1 MYENIINDRMGNFM
15 FNKNILII
23 LLTLPHI
30 IAYGS
35 LNQPIPYQ
43 QSDKAK
49 RSLESSY
56 TIGTCFLI
64 NTLVLA
70 TTYVAASYIT
80 KDLDRNTQATV
91 LKGIGGLGLVTTTGS
106 VIVEGINCVDRMVLL
121 SHEQK
126 EFSLKNSLQQT

>member
-15 FNKNILII
+15 FNKNILIV
-23 LLTLPHI
+23 LLTLPHTI
-30 IAYGS
+30 TYGS
-35 LNQPIPYQ
+35 SNQ
-43 QSDKAK
+43 QSDKTK
-49 RSLESSY
+49 SCLENNY

-80 KDLDRNTQATV
+80 KDLDRNTQTAV
-91 LKGIGGLGLVTTTGS
+91 LKGVGGLGLVTTTGS

-126 EFSLKNSLQQT
+126 KFSLKNSLQLNKNQ